1 MKTAISPKI
10 WAGANAAALVTLFIT
25 LLGALGPG
33 SLDFLGH
40 WAPLAYGVVAIL
52 VFAGA
57 AYLKTD
63 SLREAGIAAI
73 QKAAEEA
80 AAALEASKQTSLAV
94 TAVNVPATGTG
105 WQGDGHG
112 VSHDAPVTSFAAT
125 QVKID
130 ALAPV
135 DTPVLPTPAPAVAQ
149 DPIPAVVPQA
159 APAVTVAVTPVFT
172 PPAQ

>member
-1 MKTAISPKI
+1 MKTNAPISPKI
-10 WAGANAAALVTLFIT
+10 WAGANAAAMITLFIT

-80 AAALEASKQTSLAV
+80 AAVIEASKQTSLAA
-94 TAVNVPATGTG
+94 TSIDAPAT
-105 WQGDGHG
+105 
-112 VSHDAPVTSFAAT
+112 VFPAAK
-125 QVKID
+125 VEA
-130 ALAPV
+130 ALATPEPV
-135 DTPVLPTPAPAVAQ
+135 IVEPVY
-149 DPIPAVVPQA
+149 
-159 APAVTVAVTPVFT
+159 T
-172 PPAQ
+172 PPATPAL

>member
-1 MKTAISPKI
+1 MKTPISPKI
-10 WAGANAAALVTLFIT
+10 WAGANAAALITLFIT

-63 SLREAGIAAI
+63 SIREAGIAAL

-80 AAALEASKQTSLAV
+80 AAAIEASKQTSLAA
-94 TAVNVPATGTG
+94 TAIDVPA
-105 WQGDGHG
+105 
-112 VSHDAPVTSFAAT
+112 VAAAPVSFAPT
-125 QVKID
+125 QAKID
-130 ALAPV
+130 AL
-135 DTPVLPTPAPAVAQ
+135 TPAPVVT
-149 DPIPAVVPQA
+149 PVSVPAVVQQPA
-159 APAVTVAVTPVFT
+159 LVAPVAVTPVFT
-172 PPAQ
+172 PPVQ